1 MSAYSRHSRGP
12 SVRQR
17 TWEARSV
24 CLTPDTIQ
32 VEPCS
37 ARRPQRVA
45 NLTEK
50 TTMPSIAS
58 KNTSGPQQNRL
69 LAALPEDVLGRF
81 ESHLA
86 PVHLTLGQ
94 VIYEP
99 DEALQHV
106 YFPTSAIVSLLY
118 TMENGT
124 SAEMGVVGC
133 DGVVGIAVFMGGDTT
148 PNRAVV
154 QSAGDAFRLE
164 LRYFREEFR
173 RVGELHRSLLL
184 YTQSLLTQMSQTAV
198 CNRLHSVEQQL
209 CRWLLLS
216 HDRLQSNELV
226 MTQELIANML
236 GVRREG
242 VSVAAHRL
250 QEAGLIRYRRG
261 HITILDRPG
270 LERTVCECYQVVKS
284 ECDRLLTY

>member
-1 MSAYSRHSRGP
+1 MAS
-12 SVRQR
+12 
-17 TWEARSV
+17 
-24 CLTPDTIQ
+24 
-32 VEPCS
+32 S
-37 ARRPQRVA
+37 ARGKRGYGTQDDDDNV
-45 NLTEK
+45 
-50 TTMPSIAS
+50 
-58 KNTSGPQQNRL
+58 TSGHPSPATPRNRL
-69 LAALPEDVLGRF
+69 LTALPEDVLRRL
-81 ESHLA
+81 EADLELVQL
-86 PVHLTLGQ
+86 PLGQ

-99 DEALQHV
+99 DEVLSHV
-106 YFPTSAIVSLLY
+106 YFPTTAIVSLLY
-118 TMENGT
+118 TMENGA

-164 LRYFREEFR
+164 LKFFRNEIR
-173 RVGELHRSLLL
+173 RIGDLHRLLLL
-184 YTQSLLTQMSQTAV
+184 YTQALLTQMSQTAV

-216 HDRLQSNELV
+216 HDRLESDELI

-250 QEAGLIRYRRG
+250 QRAGLVRYRRG
-261 HITILDRPG
+261 HITIVDRPG
-270 LERTVCECYQVVKS
+270 LERAVCECYQVVKT

>member
-1 MSAYSRHSRGP
+1 MIPEHAVAGFRG
-12 SVRQR
+12 
-17 TWEARSV
+17 
-24 CLTPDTIQ
+24 
-32 VEPCS
+32 
-37 ARRPQRVA
+37 
-45 NLTEK
+45 
-50 TTMPSIAS
+50 
-58 KNTSGPQQNRL
+58 NRL
-69 LAALPEDVLGRF
+69 LAALPEDVYERLRPDLESVPLALG
-81 ESHLA
+81 E
-86 PVHLTLGQ
+86 
-94 VIYEP
+94 VIYEAH
-99 DEALQHV
+99 EVLSHV
-106 YFPTSAIVSLLY
+106 YFPTTAIVSLLY

-154 QSAGDAFRLE
+154 QSAGSAARLE
-164 LRYFREEFR
+164 LKYFREEFR
-173 RVGELHRSLLL
+173 RVGELHRLLLL

-216 HDRLQSNELV
+216 HDRLESDELI

-250 QEAGLIRYRRG
+250 QRAGLIHYRRG
-261 HITILDRPG
+261 HITIADRLG
-270 LERTVCECYQVVKS
+270 LEARACECYRVVKT
-284 ECDRLLTY
+284 ECDRLSTYGLNLSRPEK